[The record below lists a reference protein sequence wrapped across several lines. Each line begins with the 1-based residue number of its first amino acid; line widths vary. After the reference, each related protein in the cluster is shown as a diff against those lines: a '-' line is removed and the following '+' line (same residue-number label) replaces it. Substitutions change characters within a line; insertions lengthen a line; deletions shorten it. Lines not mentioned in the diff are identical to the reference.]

1 MAPLIPL
8 VSVDSTLGLA
18 LIGFAG
24 SCVSVPSFLFTV
36 DIYLLSISDYTVYCA
51 PKYICTSKDFLTTAL
66 HIEL

>member
-24 SCVSVPSFLFTV
+24 SCVLVPYFLFTV
-36 DIYLLSISDYTVYCA
+36 DTYYHQFQIIRCTVHPSIYVLQKISLRPRC
-51 PKYICTSKDFLTTAL
+51 I
-66 HIEL
+66 